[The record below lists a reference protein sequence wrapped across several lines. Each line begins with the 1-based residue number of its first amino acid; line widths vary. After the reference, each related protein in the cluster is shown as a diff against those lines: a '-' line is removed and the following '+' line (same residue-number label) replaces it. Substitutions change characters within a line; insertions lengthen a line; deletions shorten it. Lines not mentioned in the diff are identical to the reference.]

1 MDIISVLPGKNKTK
15 QGNTL
20 PAEIDVYQVGE
31 KIKLD
36 GCPRGLGFNTGLT
49 LTF

>member
-1 MDIISVLPGKNKTK
+1 MRMDIISVLPGKKK